1 MISDSLSR
9 LPDHYHSR
17 FDEATQR
24 QHADMLAGLD
34 EQNPVH
40 CAFLELPDGGIT
52 ITVSSFNYGYAFSLI
67 TGALSSHGFHIL
79 SGEAFTEKPTAHVPM
94 VRRYIG
100 NEDSGHAR
108 PLYQPPKP
116 VSRRKIVDIFKG
128 KRSDSLPMRLWIQQ
142 LVTFMEALFVL
153 LAAAKQEEA
162 LAMVNRDIVQR
173 LAHMPQREKQLTPA
187 IIILDNHLTSVTR
200 LTVVTQDTPM
210 FLYAISQALAMQG
223 LSIEHLTIRTDGSR
237 IEDVF
242 EIVDAAGHQI
252 TDPDLLDQIRLAT
265 LLTKQF
271 TYFLDKAPS
280 PYDALSRFGTLLK
293 SIADLPEKSQWLR
306 FFSDSRALA
315 DIARLLGTS
324 DSLWEDVIRVHLEAL
339 LPVLTARLEDHPVY
353 EDELTIGA
361 RLRGTLAHA
370 SDKKGLVPNSPSMD
384 LAMVPEGSDDS
395 YSNRAKKQALN
406 RFKDQ
411 EMFLIDLNHIL
422 GRSDLVT
429 LSRQLTSLVQE
440 VLHVTVDLVWKNLVS
455 RYGVPMAF
463 GDVPTQW
470 ALMGLGK
477 LGGAALGYA
486 SDIEL
491 MLVYGD
497 AGETQSADA
506 SDLPVERI
514 GNDAFFG
521 LLMQGLTHYIEGKR
535 DGIFEID
542 LRLRPYGKDGPLAV
556 HLAQFCQYF
565 GFDGPSHSYE
575 RLALV
580 RMRTVAGDVSFGR
593 KIEQLRNQYVYERHF
608 PSEALWELRRKQYQ
622 EKVQP
627 GRVNLKYSPGALVDL
642 EYAVQMLQVMHGK
655 LYSRLKTPYIGDSL
669 TALGDIGVMSDDQA
683 ALLGRAYLFFR
694 QVINGLR
701 MLRGSAHDLELPDVG
716 SAEFEFLAKR
726 IGYHQTSDVGPSKQ
740 LFAEIQTYM
749 AAVRTFVDE
758 YFSRES
764 LPDQIANIADLV
776 FSDHVPDVLRDG
788 VLAQLGFKNL
798 KRAYE
803 NLRRLAARSQD
814 KALFAQLAVLA
825 SGYLCV
831 KSDPDMALNN
841 WERLVSKLEMPD
853 AHFELLMR
861 QPSRLDIMMDLFS
874 VSQFLSDSV
883 INDPELLQWASEPH
897 RLRRRR
903 KRGELTVD
911 LAILSQAQP
920 DDQRWLS
927 VLRRFRRRELLRIA
941 IKDISL
947 QVSLQDVTRDI
958 SLLAEA
964 LSQASLARIWQQID
978 IPMDYRAL
986 QDTFCLLAMGKLG
999 ATELNYSSDID
1010 LVPLYDDAAIADLG
1024 IPESEA
1030 RHVFSQVLTLFQ
1042 SALTSYTH
1050 EGRVY
1055 RMDFNLR
1062 PYGSAG
1068 EWVTSMTQ
1076 LCAYYDQ
1083 TASLWEVQALLKM
1096 RPLAGSWPVGF
1107 LFLHRVAPVFQLRLD
1122 PEKICYSIN
1131 RMRES
1136 SLRQLAR
1143 KWPGKR
1149 DVKNGDGGIRDI
1161 EFLVQG
1167 IQLMGLSM
1175 YPQLR
1180 CRATLDALNQ
1190 IQILG
1195 LLPMVVCQY
1204 LKDHYMLFRRLEHFL
1219 QIFEDQQ
1226 VHAMPV
1232 NPLEQ
1237 QVLARRLFGEGAD
1250 SEGLHLAIEEG
1261 MSQISQLRRQYLVPD
1276 LLA

>member
-1 MISDSLSR
+1 MTTDALLR

-17 FDEATQR
+17 FDDETRNA
-24 QHADMLAGLD
+24 HASLLSSLD
-34 EQNPVH
+34 EQQPV
-40 CAFLELPDGGIT
+40 ASLFSDMPDGR
-52 ITVSSFNYGYAFSLI
+52 ITVTVASFNYAHAFSLI

-79 SGEAFTEKPTAHVPM
+79 SGEAFTEKQAAHVPM
-94 VRRYIG
+94 LRRYRSADEG
-100 NEDSGHAR
+100 DRR
-108 PLYQPPKP
+108 PAYPAPKP
-116 VSRRKIVDIFKG
+116 VSRRKIVDVFTG
-128 KRSDSLPMRLWIQQ
+128 KRSDALPTRVWQQ
-142 LVTFMEALFVL
+142 QVVVFLDALFAL
-153 LAAAKQEEA
+153 LAETKQEDA
-162 LAMVNRDIVQR
+162 IAMVNREVVQR
-173 LAHMPQREKQLTPA
+173 LANMPQREKQLTPA
-187 IIILDNHLTSVTR
+187 IITLDNELPAVTR
-200 LTVVTQDTPM
+200 LTIVTQDTPM
-210 FLYAISQALAMQG
+210 FLYATSQALAMQG
-223 LSIEHLTIRTDGSR
+223 LSIEHLTIRTEGSR
-237 IEDVF
+237 VEDVF
-242 EIVDAAGHQI
+242 EIVDAAGQQI
-252 TDPDLLDQIRLAT
+252 THLDMLDQIRLST

-293 SIADLPEKSQWLR
+293 SIADLPEKSQWMR

-353 EDELTIGA
+353 EEEASIGR
-361 RLRGTLAHA
+361 RLRAA
-370 SDKKGLVPNSPSMD
+370 LVD
-384 LAMVPEGSDDS
+384 VVD
-395 YSNRAKKQALN
+395 KKQALN

-422 GRSDLVT
+422 GRSDLLT
-429 LSRQLTSLVQE
+429 LSRQLTTLVEE
-440 VLHVTVDLVWKNLVS
+440 VLRVAVTLVWENLVS

-497 AGETQSADA
+497 DGETQVAESSAE
-506 SDLPVERI
+506 SSFGRI
-514 GNDAFFG
+514 RNDAFFG
-521 LLMQGLTHYIEGKR
+521 LLIQGITHHIEGKR

-556 HLAQFCQYF
+556 HMAQFCQYF

-575 RLALV
+575 RLSLV
-580 RMRTVAGDVSFGR
+580 RMRCVAGDRAFGK
-593 KIEQLRNQYVYERHF
+593 KIEQLRNHYVYDRKF

-622 EKVQP
+622 EKVPVGQ
-627 GRVNLKYSPGALVDL
+627 VNLKYSPGALVDL

-655 LYSRLKTPYIGDSL
+655 RYARLKTPYIGDSL
-669 TALGDIGVMSDDQA
+669 TALGDIGVMSDGQA

-701 MLRGSAHDLELPDVG
+701 MLRGSANDLALPEVG

-726 IGYHQTSDVGPSKQ
+726 IGYSQTSDVGPAQQ
-740 LFAEIQTYM
+740 LFSEIQTYM
-749 AAVRTFVDE
+749 AAVRTFVDD
-758 YFSRES
+758 YFSREA
-764 LPDQIANIADLV
+764 LPDQVANIADLV
-776 FSDHVPDVLRDG
+776 FSDQVPERLREDVL
-788 VLAQLGFKNL
+788 AELGFKNL

-825 SGYLCV
+825 SGYLCL

-841 WERLVSKLEMPD
+841 WERLVSKLLAPD

-911 LAILSQAQP
+911 LMILSQAQP
-920 DDQRWLS
+920 DEGVWLS

-947 QVSLQDVTRDI
+947 QNPLPEVTRDI

-964 LSQASLARIWQQID
+964 LSQASLTRIWQQID
-978 IPMDYRAL
+978 IPEHYRAL
-986 QDTFCLLAMGKLG
+986 QDAFCLLAMGKLG

-1010 LVPLYDDAAIADLG
+1010 LVPLYDDAVVAALG

-1030 RHVFSQVLTLFQ
+1030 RHVFSQVLLRFQ

-1076 LCAYYDQ
+1076 LCAYYDKP
-1083 TASLWEVQALLKM
+1083 ASLWEVQALLKM

-1107 LFLHRVAPVFQLRLD
+1107 LFLHTVFPVFKKRLD
-1122 PEKICYSIN
+1122 PEKICSSIT
-1131 RMRES
+1131 RMREA
-1136 SLRQLAR
+1136 SLQQLAR
-1143 KWPGKR
+1143 KSPGKR
-1149 DVKNGDGGIRDI
+1149 DVKNGEGGIRDI

-1167 IQLMGLSM
+1167 IQLMGLSL
-1175 YPQLR
+1175 YPKLR
-1180 CRATLDALNQ
+1180 CRATLQALNQ

-1195 LLPMVVCQY
+1195 ILPIHVCQY
-1204 LKDHYMLFRRLEHFL
+1204 LKDHYVLFRRLEHFL
-1219 QIFEDQQ
+1219 QVFEDQQ
-1226 VHAMPV
+1226 VHALPV
-1232 NPLEQ
+1232 NPMEQ
-1237 QVLARRLFGEGAD
+1237 HVLARRLFGDGA
-1250 SEGLHLAIEEG
+1250 EAETLQQAIEEG
-1261 MSQISQLRRQYLVPD
+1261 MTQISEMRRRYLVPD
-1276 LLA
+1276 LL